1 MARRKYNIGELVYS
15 YQNPTKKFSVSMFR
29 EGKDGFPNKYKLS
42 LRDKDGFSKSSNWI
56 DEKSLYKTKKKS
68 DIKKKA
74 NMKKTKVKKPT
85 IAYIKSST
93 MKDSPYFFES
103 KTLKFF
109 GQRQSSFK
117 VHVTDS
123 GRIFIYA
130 PAYSNDYR
138 TGKKVRMKDTVREY
152 IPNGV
157 RSKLKFTSKSLSEI
171 KSM

>member
-1 MARRKYNIGELVYS
+1 M
-15 YQNPTKKFSVSMFR
+15 P
-29 EGKDGFPNKYKLS
+29 
-42 LRDKDGFSKSSNWI
+42 
-56 DEKSLYKTKKKS
+56 KKK
-68 DIKKKA
+68 I
-74 NMKKTKVKKPT
+74 KKPT
-85 IAYIKSST
+85 ISYIKSST
-93 MKDSPYFFES
+93 LKDSPYFFET

-138 TGKKVRMKDTVREY
+138 TGKRVRMKDTIREY
-152 IPNGV
+152 IPNGM

>member
-1 MARRKYNIGELVYS
+1 
-15 YQNPTKKFSVSMFR
+15 
-29 EGKDGFPNKYKLS
+29 
-42 LRDKDGFSKSSNWI
+42 
-56 DEKSLYKTKKKS
+56 
-68 DIKKKA
+68 
-74 NMKKTKVKKPT
+74 
-85 IAYIKSST
+85 

-130 PAYSNDYR
+130 PAYSSDYR
-138 TGKKVRMKDTVREY
+138 TGKRMRMKDTVREY

-157 RSKLKFTSKSLSEI
+157 RSKLKMVRLDVSKI

>member
-1 MARRKYNIGELVYS
+1 
-15 YQNPTKKFSVSMFR
+15 MFR
-29 EGKDGFPNKYKLS
+29 EGKDGFPNKYKLG
-42 LRDKDGFSKSSNWI
+42 LRDKDGYSKSSNWI
-56 DEKSLYKTKKKS
+56 DEKSLYKT
-68 DIKKKA
+68 IKKTD
-74 NMKKTKVKKPT
+74 MKKKVKKPT
-85 IAYIKSST
+85 VAYIKSST

-130 PAYSNDYR
+130 PAYSSDYR
-138 TGKKVRMKDTVREY
+138 TGKRMRMKDTVREY

-157 RSKLKFTSKSLSEI
+157 RSKLKMVSLDVSKI